1 MENVCLL
8 RRKYLTSNEDAN
20 LKFDIIYYFNK
31 RTLQSEKWENI
42 KSHNVIIFSMV
53 VLYIISVI

>member
-8 RRKYLTSNEDAN
+8 RRKYLTGNEDAN
-20 LKFDIIYYFNK
+20 LKFNIIYYFNK
-31 RTLQSEKWENI
+31 CTLQSEKWENI
-42 KSHNVIIFSMV
+42 KSHNVIIFSMM